1 MSNVNS
7 VTISG
12 NLTADPEMVNDG
24 KIAKLRIAVNRTRK
38 VDDEYVEE
46 ASFFNVTVFGNF
58 AALVGRKLRKGNAA
72 TVQGRLEEQRW
83 QAEDGSNRSKVGI
96 VAYEIDSPAFFV
108 KDEDVPAAEVSA
120 APATQGASDDD
131 IPF

>member
-1 MSNVNS
+1 MSNVNN

-12 NLTADPEMVNDG
+12 NLCADPEVIETKG
-24 KIAKLRIAVNRTRK
+24 GTPLTKLRIAVNRTRK

-58 AALVGRKLRKGNAA
+58 AALCARKLTKGTAC
-72 TVQGRLEEQRW
+72 TIQGRLEEQRW
-83 QAEDGSNRSKVGI
+83 ETDGGEKRSKVVI
-96 VAYEIDSPAFFV
+96 IAYEIDSAAFYV
-108 KDEDVPAAEVSA
+108 KDGEQPAAAE
-120 APATQGASDDD
+120 TQGTTDAY